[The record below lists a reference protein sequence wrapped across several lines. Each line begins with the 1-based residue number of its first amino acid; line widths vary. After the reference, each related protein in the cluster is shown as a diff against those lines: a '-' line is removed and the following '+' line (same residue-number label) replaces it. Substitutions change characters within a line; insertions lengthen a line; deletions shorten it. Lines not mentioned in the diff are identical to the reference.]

1 MNFDLSGK
9 KVFVTGADGFIG
21 SHLVEKLVA
30 SGADVKALVYYNSW
44 NQIGWLN
51 DVNTEIINSIEIVN
65 GDVRDAH
72 FITQAQKKSN
82 YIFHLSSLIGIP
94 YSYVAPQSY
103 IETNILGALNIVQGA
118 MENNAIERILHVST
132 SEVYGSAQ
140 KLPMD
145 ENHPL
150 VGQSP
155 YSATK
160 IGADKIVESFYLSFG
175 LPSVTARPFN
185 TFGPRQTARAV
196 IPTIINQAMN
206 SKEINLGNLDA
217 KRDFN
222 YVSDTINGMIALILC
237 KEAEGETV
245 NIGSGEYFSIQE
257 VVEKVS
263 LILSKEIEVKED
275 QQRIRPEK
283 SEVNALLCDNSKI
296 KRLTNWQYEHDLDR
310 GLSETIQWIEKNEK
324 YFNNSNYEI

>member
-51 DVNTEIINSIEIVN
+51 DVDTEIINSIEIVN
-65 GDVRDAH
+65 GDVRDSS
-72 FITQAQKKSN
+72 FITQAQKNSH

-103 IETNILGALNIVQGA
+103 VETNILGALNIVQGA
-118 MENNAIERILHVST
+118 MENNTIERILHVST

-196 IPTIINQAMN
+196 IPTIINQAMHL
-206 SKEINLGNLDA
+206 KEINLGNLDA

-222 YVSDTINGMIALILC
+222 YVSDTVSGMIALILC

-257 VVEKVS
+257 VVDKVS
-263 LILSKEIEVKED
+263 SILSKDIEVKED

-283 SEVNALLCDNSKI
+283 SEVDALLCDNSKI
-296 KRLTNWQYEHDLDR
+296 KRLTNWQCSHDLDR

-324 YFNNSNYEI
+324 YFNSGNYEI